1 MIAENIKIA
10 LRSLSKNRSYT
21 AINVIGLAT
30 GIAACLLIFRMV
42 WYELGFNKNFK
53 NYGRIVRV
61 VTTERDPSGEEEFSA
76 CIPIPAMT
84 AMQQTVPQF
93 EQFARIR
100 EIWPTLTVPNP
111 AGGPALKKFAPN
123 TPEIAF
129 FVEPSFVQIFDFE
142 WLNGD
147 PATALSD
154 VGTVVLTKTMAEKCF
169 GSPAAALGQ
178 TVTMDNHIQL
188 AVRGVV
194 ADPPRNCD
202 FPFLYLVS
210 YKTLEAN
217 TDYYFY
223 DRIEWGSCSSNNQAY
238 ALLQDPGQWQAA
250 SAALATVGEKEYTE
264 RDGKRSKTHRLQALA
279 DLHHNEDIGHSGS
292 HIVSK
297 NRLWVLT
304 SIGLLILVMACF
316 NFINLATALAAG
328 RAREVGVRKTLGS
341 SRGQLIAQFMTE
353 TVAIVLF
360 SVMLGSLVAAACAP
374 LLQHISEVPT
384 DWPFFSEPAVWAFL
398 GTATVSVSML
408 SGIYPSLVL
417 AGFQPTRA
425 FRKDNSEQ
433 VGGVSVRK
441 VLVVG
446 QFAIAQALIVGTLV
460 TISQLD
466 YIQKMDLGF
475 SKDLIYNFSFA
486 SDSASQSKLDVLK
499 LRLSQLPAV
508 EMVTFGSDRPASGN
522 TWSSNFGLG
531 RGSNDAPFNTSLK
544 FCDADFQRTYG
555 LKLVAGRWLEPSD
568 TMREVVVNE
577 TMLRKLGVSPEE
589 ALQKELRLGGR
600 RHRPVVGVVKDFH
613 SHSVHSE
620 LEALT
625 MTTRREF
632 YGECGLK
639 IRPDRMAEAAPAI
652 QKIFDE
658 TFPEQVFSGNWYDES
673 IARFY
678 RDENRFSATCKGFAV
693 LAVLIAC
700 LGLLGLAAHAAARR
714 TKEIGIRKVLGASVA
729 GITGLLA
736 KDFLKLVIVAI
747 VIASPV
753 AYYFMQKWLA
763 DFVYRIEIQW
773 WVFAGAGLAAVAIA
787 FLTVSYQS
795 VKAALSNPV
804 KSLRNE

>member
-1 MIAENIKIA
+1 MIAEHIKIA
-10 LRSLSKNRSYT
+10 LRSLAKNRSYT

-53 NYGRIVRV
+53 NYARIARV
-61 VTTERDPSGEEEFSA
+61 VTTERDPSGEEEFSP
-76 CIPIPAMT
+76 CIPIPAMA

-100 EIWPTLTVPNP
+100 ETWPTLTVPNP

-147 PATALSD
+147 PATALGD
-154 VGTVVLTKTMAEKCF
+154 VNTIVLTKTMAEKCF

-178 TVTMDNHIQL
+178 TLTMDNHIQL

-194 ADPPRNCD
+194 TDPPRNCD

-210 YKTLEAN
+210 YKTLEVN

-223 DRIEWGSCSSNNQAY
+223 DRTEWGSCSSNNQVY
-238 ALLQDPGQWQAA
+238 ALLNDPGQWQAA

-360 SVMLGSLVAAACAP
+360 SVVLGSLVAAACAP

-384 DWPFFSEPAVWAFL
+384 DWPFFSEPAVWAFW
-398 GTATVSVSML
+398 GTAAVSVSLL

-425 FRKDNSEQ
+425 FRKDSSEQ

-475 SKDLIYNFSFA
+475 SKELIYNFSFA

-508 EMVTFGSDRPASGN
+508 EMVTFGSDRPASSN
-522 TWSSNFGLG
+522 TWGSNFALG

-544 FCDADFQRTYG
+544 FCDADFQKTYG

-613 SHSVHSE
+613 SHSAHSE

-639 IRPDRMAEAAPAI
+639 IRPDRMAEAVPAI
-652 QKIFDE
+652 QKLFDE
-658 TFPEQVFSGNWYDES
+658 TFPEQVFSGSWYDES

-678 RDENRFSATCKGFAV
+678 RDENRFAATCKGFAV

-714 TKEIGIRKVLGASVA
+714 TKEIGIRKVLGASVL

-736 KDFLKLVIVAI
+736 KDFLKLVVAAV
-747 VIASPV
+747 VIATPA
-753 AYYFMQKWLA
+753 AYFFMQSWLS
-763 DFVYRIEIQW
+763 DFVYRIDIQW
-773 WVFAGAGLAAVAIA
+773 WMFVGAGLAAVLIA
-787 FLTVSYQS
+787 FLTVSFQS
-795 VKAALSNPV
+795 VKAALANPV
-804 KSLRNE
+804 QSLRSE